1 MSWTPPR
8 SWPICWRRA
17 GELLA
22 RLQSWQSGANADF
35 VRWGETFSHSLQLN
49 ATPLVTADLVY
60 DDEVN
65 RVRHTG
71 SLAFDTSTRAGEWK
85 VQVKDVNRKIYGYTL
100 TYFVAPDN
108 QPHVTD
114 TQFQEKGLL
123 VIPKYQPA

>member
-1 MSWTPPR
+1 MCIR
-8 SWPICWRRA
+8 DR
-17 GELLA
+17 
-22 RLQSWQSGANADF
+22 
-35 VRWGETFSHSLQLN
+35 
-49 ATPLVTADLVY
+49 VY